1 MRYPV
6 LLWKLN
12 NRNVELHAEARHR
25 QVVGV
30 RQRDGDYRFV
40 TWLGFI
46 AGHEARRLAQAR
58 SVKLK
63 IARVGMPS
71 DVSTEWRDIR
81 SGHIQGCLVEHGAY
95 AVLDLGV
102 REVGVL
108 PIASTSRRRR

>member
-1 MRYPV
+1 MHYPV

-12 NRNVELHAEARHR
+12 HRNIELKADARHR

-46 AGHEARRLAQAR
+46 SGHEAKRLKAAR

-63 IARVGMPS
+63 IARVGIPG
-71 DVSTEWRDIR
+71 DVSIHWRDIR
-81 SGHIQGCLVEHGAY
+81 SGHIQGCLVDHGAY
-95 AVLDLGV
+95 AIVDVGV

-108 PIASTSRRRR
+108 PLADKRRRF